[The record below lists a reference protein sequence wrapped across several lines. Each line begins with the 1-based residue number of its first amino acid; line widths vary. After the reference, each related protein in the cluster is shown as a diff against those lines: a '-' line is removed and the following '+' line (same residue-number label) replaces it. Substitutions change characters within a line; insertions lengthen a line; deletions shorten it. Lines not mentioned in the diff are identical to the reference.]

1 MIAVTQNSNIPFIT
15 TDQMREVDR
24 AMMEDYGIDLAKM
37 MENAG
42 RELAHLARS
51 RFLGG
56 NPKGKRVAV
65 LAGTE
70 GSGGGGLM
78 CARRLNNWGANVT
91 VWLSSPTERLTEVPR
106 HQLSI
111 LERMG
116 VPINSPSEGG
126 ILHS

>member
-1 MIAVTQNSNIPFIT
+1 MHAVTQNSNIPFIT

-70 GSGGGGLM
+70 GNGGGGLV
-78 CARRLNNWGANVT
+78 CARRLNICGANVT
-91 VWLSSPTERLTEVPR
+91 MRLSSPAERLTEVPR

-116 VPINSPSEGG
+116 GPINSP
-126 ILHS
+126 

>member
-1 MIAVTQNSNIPFIT
+1 
-15 TDQMREVDR
+15 
-24 AMMEDYGIDLAKM
+24 MMEDYGIDLAKM

-56 NPKGKRVAV
+56 NPKRKRVAV

-70 GSGGGGLM
+70 GNGGGGLV

-106 HQLSI
+106 HQLST

-126 ILHS
+126 ILHSWRSPGAPGL

>member
-1 MIAVTQNSNIPFIT
+1 MLAVTQNSNILFIT

-37 MENAG
+37 MENTG

-56 NPKGKRVAV
+56 NPKRKRVAV

-78 CARRLNNWGANVT
+78 CA
-91 VWLSSPTERLTEVPR
+91 
-106 HQLSI
+106 
-111 LERMG
+111 
-116 VPINSPSEGG
+116 
-126 ILHS
+126 